1 MIRAC
6 PDCLSRS
13 WLLGRLAGHLEQ
25 VRAQIGPL
33 LALDDDELIAAV
45 GGRERPTIERQRA
58 DLDTQAL
65 TDAAQAAGIQVL
77 CACDPQ
83 FPPRLRALEA
93 PPAVLY
99 VAGGLDRFLRL
110 CQAEPVAIV
119 GSRRASEYG
128 IEMARSLGRG
138 VAASG
143 LTVVS
148 GMARGIDAAA
158 HRGALEAGGTLAV
171 LPGPAER
178 PYPPGQRALYRAITA
193 ENVAVSELP
202 PGTGVRKWCFLARNR
217 LIAGLSAMAVVVEAT
232 ARSGSLPVAETA
244 RALHRPVG
252 AVPGRVT
259 SAQASGPNGLLAS
272 GAAVIRGAQDVLDCL
287 YGVGVRVASADRR
300 VTLTPEQARLLE
312 ALGGGQAPASALR
325 HARIPSEHGLTIL
338 SELELAGWIRRGAG
352 GSFAVVP

>member
-1 MIRAC
+1 MIMVC
-6 PDCLSRS
+6 PVCLSRS

-33 LALDDDELIAAV
+33 LALEDDPLIAAV
-45 GGRERPTIERQRA
+45 GGRERPAIERERA
-58 DLDTQAL
+58 DLDTRTL
-65 TDAAQAAGIQVL
+65 TDAAQATGIEIL
-77 CACDPQ
+77 CGCDPQ

-244 RALHRPVG
+244 RGLHRPVG

-272 GAAVIRGAQDVLDCL
+272 GAAVIQGAQDVLDCL
-287 YGVGVRVASADRR
+287 YGVGVRVASAERR

-325 HARIPSEHGLTIL
+325 HARISPERGLTIL